1 MAIPSYEELML
12 PILILSS
19 DGEDKT
25 LIQMRE
31 NLIKEYN
38 LSEDEQKETL
48 PSGGKKFFNRMA
60 WAKTYL
66 IKAGLIK
73 STKRGH
79 FIITKRG
86 KDLLKTNPEK
96 IDNGILSDYKEFLNF
111 KNGKRDN
118 NVKKEELFSQ
128 KTPEEILEET
138 FNEINS
144 TLSSELMDQILN
156 SPPEFFEKLVVNL
169 LVSMG
174 YGGSVLDAGRAIG
187 KVNDEGIDGLI
198 KEDKLGLDVIYIQAK

>member
-1 MAIPSYEELML
+1 M
-12 PILILSS
+12 
-19 DGEDKT
+19 GRVQT
-25 LIQMRE
+25 LIQMRA
-31 NLIKEYN
+31 NLIKKYN

-66 IKAGLIK
+66 MKAGLIK

-111 KNGKRDN
+111 KNGKRDYDH
-118 NVKKEELFSQ
+118 K
-128 KTPEEILEET
+128 
-138 FNEINS
+138 
-144 TLSSELMDQILN
+144 
-156 SPPEFFEKLVVNL
+156 
-169 LVSMG
+169 
-174 YGGSVLDAGRAIG
+174 
-187 KVNDEGIDGLI
+187 
-198 KEDKLGLDVIYIQAK
+198 